1 MRILVVL
8 ALVGFLSAVPV
19 GTEAPE
25 GEPPGTEE
33 SEKALEEFI
42 PSEKVSAEGAVAFPV
57 DI

>member
-8 ALVGFLSAVPV
+8 TLVVFLSAVPV

-25 GEPPGTEE
+25 GDPPGTEE
-33 SEKALEEFI
+33 ALEEFI
-42 PSEKVSAEGAVAFPV
+42 PSEKVSAEGALAFPV